1 MICGAVGL
9 FLGLFLTLV
18 TSAAMMIAALHDSAD
33 ELDHSK
39 LVIEIQ
45 SDAIDSCRQTI
56 DSNRIAEEQQ
66 VGVLHAFVQV
76 IPIRPPAMLSPELL
90 IFATA

>member
-1 MICGAVGL
+1 MICGTVGL
-9 FLGLFLTLV
+9 FPALV
-18 TSAAMMIAALHDSAD
+18 TSAAMMIAAPHDSTD

-56 DSNRIAEEQQ
+56 DSMRRTIESLRNNK
-66 VGVLHAFVQV
+66 
-76 IPIRPPAMLSPELL
+76 
-90 IFATA
+90 

>member
-1 MICGAVGL
+1 MIATRQRMICGAVGL
-9 FLGLFLTLV
+9 FLALV
-18 TSAAMMIAALHDSAD
+18 TSAAMMAAMIIAAPLDSTD

-56 DSNRIAEEQQ
+56 DSMRRTIESLRNNK
-66 VGVLHAFVQV
+66 
-76 IPIRPPAMLSPELL
+76 
-90 IFATA
+90 